1 MDQRIHTN
9 ESSLYREIRALEAQ
23 EKRNQELHAIE
34 VRAAKAR
41 MLRGSAID
49 EPSIDTNQRVLVR
62 QPNGYNLE

>member
-1 MDQRIHTN
+1 MKRDEIKQIF
-9 ESSLYREIRALEAQ
+9 REIRAIEAQ

-34 VRAAKAR
+34 LRAAKAR
-41 MLRGSAID
+41 MLRGAAID